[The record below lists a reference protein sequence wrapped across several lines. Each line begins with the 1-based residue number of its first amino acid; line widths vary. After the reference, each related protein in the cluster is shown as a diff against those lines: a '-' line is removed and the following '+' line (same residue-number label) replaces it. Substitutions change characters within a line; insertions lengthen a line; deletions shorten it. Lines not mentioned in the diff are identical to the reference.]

1 MIDKDSNIDKK
12 EVYDSAADAPVP
24 RPIAPRECACGCKN
38 MFYPKR
44 KDQIYLNRQHAN
56 FGYNHG
62 KRKKRSRNRSKEE
75 RILAKN
81 DEILHRH
88 YTCEKDMEIVE
99 RYYDVLKAD
108 GFKFGYN
115 IGRTE
120 KNDVVYNYTY
130 RYYYSVS
137 NEEPKQVKI
146 YKR

>member
-12 EVYDSAADAPVP
+12 EVYDPGTNVPVP
-24 RPIAPRECACGCKN
+24 RPIASRECACGCKN

-62 KRKKRSRNRSKEE
+62 KRKKRSRNRGKEE

-99 RYYDVLKAD
+99 RYFDVLKAE
-108 GFKFGYN
+108 GYMFGYN
-115 IGRTE
+115 IGRRE
-120 KNDVVYNYTY
+120 NDVVYNFTY
-130 RYYYSVS
+130 RYYYSIS
-137 NEEPKQVKI
+137 NEEPKKVKI